1 MIDIQ
6 KKLDVKIIHNLVDK
20 EIKSKFKTNNPTKE
34 QIKKYKRHGSELI
47 DGENFVYAHE
57 GIIIPVIM
65 HCRIPESCKFKRSLG
80 FKLHNV
86 IYFKE
91 QTVLGSMN
99 DAFEREN
106 MQTQYSV
113 LGYKCNIYFHEY
125 KLAIEVDELGNNG
138 RNSDYEIQRQRAVEK
153 ELDCVFIRINPD
165 EKKSHF

>member
-6 KKLDVKIIHNLVDK
+6 KLDVKIIHNLVDK

-57 GIIIPVIM
+57 GIIMPVIM
-65 HCRIPESCKFKRSLG
+65 HCRTPESYKFKRSLG

-106 MQTQYSV
+106 MQTQYNV
-113 LGYKCNIYFHEY
+113 LGYKCNICFHEY
-125 KLAIEVDELGNNG
+125 KLAIDVDELGNNG
-138 RNSDYEIQRQRAVEK
+138 RNSDYEIQRPRAVEK